1 MNIPYP
7 DEPWWKI
14 VKRKLLYLGFAI
26 VVPEYVACMAG
37 GQWLAAMRS
46 IKAMRA
52 IGNDNWTMTHGFY
65 AEMGGF
71 VLEDPHFPPFPVTTS
86 QICYLVQNQYM
97 DMPDIT
103 REEIQDKSK
112 ADGAVKV
119 LAFFQTGWVL
129 LEIIARAAQGLPI
142 TLLELET
149 CAIVVCSLF
158 SFYFWF
164 SKPMDIS
171 KPTKLHA
178 NISIAKI
185 LIRAGD
191 GAKRPYSRTPLD
203 FVECFDSLVEYFGP
217 KERPILRIS
226 ENRDVLADT
235 IWTHILLDL
244 PFGPIVIIQFLGWNF
259 SFPTRAEQL
268 LWRWGCIVYT
278 AAIAPY
284 GGVETLALLF
294 EKEPKTFMQRMNSYK
309 RKWPQSLAA
318 WIPILIAAAAR
329 MCVLIEIVIS
339 FRALPQGCFYN
350 VKWSGYLPHVS

>member
-1 MNIPYP
+1 MNIPYL

-14 VKRKLLYLGFAI
+14 IRRKLLLLGFAI
-26 VVPEYVACMAG
+26 VVPEFVACMAG
-37 GQWLAAMRS
+37 GQWAAARRS

-71 VLEDPHFPPFPVTTS
+71 VLEDPYFPPFPVTTS
-86 QICYLVQNQYM
+86 QICYLVRNQYIK
-97 DMPDIT
+97 MPNIT

-119 LAFFQTGWVL
+119 LAFFQTGWVVL
-129 LEIIARAAQGLPI
+129 TIIARAAQDLPI

-149 CAIVVCSLF
+149 CAIIACSLF

-178 NISIAKI
+178 DISIAKI

-191 GAKRPYSRTPLD
+191 EAKGPYSRTPLD
-203 FVECFDSLVEYFGP
+203 FVECFDPLVKYFGQ
-217 KERPILRIS
+217 KERPVSRIS
-226 ENRDVLADT
+226 ENLDVLADT
-235 IWTHILLDL
+235 VWIHILFDL
-244 PFGPIVIIQFLGWNF
+244 PFVPLIIIQFLGWNF
-259 SFPTRAEQL
+259 IFPSRAEQL
-268 LWRWGCIVYT
+268 LWRWGCIIYT
-278 AAIAPY
+278 AALIPY
-284 GGVETLALLF
+284 GIIETIAQLF

-309 RKWPQSLAA
+309 RKWPYSIAA
-318 WIPILIAAAAR
+318 WIPILVAGAAR
-329 MCVLIEIVIS
+329 MVVLIEIVIS
-339 FRALPQGCFYN
+339 FRALPQGCFYTVN
-350 VKWSGYLPHVS
+350 WSEYLPHVS